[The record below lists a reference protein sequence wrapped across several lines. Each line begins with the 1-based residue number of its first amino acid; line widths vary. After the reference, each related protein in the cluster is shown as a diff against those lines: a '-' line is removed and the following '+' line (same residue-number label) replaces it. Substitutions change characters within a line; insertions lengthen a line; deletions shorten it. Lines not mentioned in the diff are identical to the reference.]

1 MLASRVLIT
10 AGTPGHMYLEER
22 QAKCLQREA
31 EGEGAG
37 PREGLPVGRGVEFG
51 VHTQRRGRRGAEV
64 QGKLGKRVCTRGR
77 AAGAKGSR
85 GGSTNSDPPRAG
97 TAPLSR
103 VEGRGLTSWPGR
115 WTPPH
120 SAWRTHPQS
129 PVPSH
134 QSTPSRHHP
143 PWRRGS

>member
-37 PREGLPVGRGVEFG
+37 PREGRGVWGALTEKG
-51 VHTQRRGRRGAEV
+51 KEGCGGAGRARGAGLHPWV
-64 QGKLGKRVCTRGR
+64 

-85 GGSTNSDPPRAG
+85 GGSTNSDPPRGWHSPSERGGGQG
-97 TAPLSR
+97 TH
-103 VEGRGLTSWPGR
+103 VM
-115 WTPPH
+115 
-120 SAWRTHPQS
+120 AW
-129 PVPSH
+129 
-134 QSTPSRHHP
+134 
-143 PWRRGS
+143 